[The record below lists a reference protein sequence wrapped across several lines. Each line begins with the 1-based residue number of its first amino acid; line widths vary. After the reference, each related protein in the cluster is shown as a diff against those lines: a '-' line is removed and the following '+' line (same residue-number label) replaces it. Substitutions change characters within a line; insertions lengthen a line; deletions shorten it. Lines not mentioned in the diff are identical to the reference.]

1 MLVTALALIFAPQL
15 ASVFSSGVDTDPVK
29 QGLLVDLFLTF
40 PFLLFVSLTALAG
53 GALNS
58 FQLPCRR

>member
-29 QGLLVDLFLTF
+29 QGLLVDLFRLTF
-40 PFLLFVSLTALAG
+40 PFLLFVSLTAWPA
-53 GALNS
+53 A
-58 FQLPCRR
+58 R